1 MCLYSWLSEI
11 RTQTNFIHL
20 VVEIG
25 SFWHGCKWSL
35 PSGLPLPLTKAGP
48 SDLPVQWIEP
58 AKVMG
63 PYFRDKATKD
73 CDFHLGTL
81 LCFSDKTRCLVNC
94 RKERS
99 TWQELRTTSRYK
111 RGEGLK
117 PSDQQPLR
125 NWILPTPHKWTWKQI
140 PVPLEMTAPWQ
151 CLQAAES
158 LSLWPTEMEMEIMN
172 VILNYKFPGK
182 LVTRQKITNPVVMSP
197 ESL

>member
-48 SDLPVQWIEP
+48 SDLPVQWIES
-58 AKVMG
+58 AKVMR
-63 PYFRDKATKD
+63 PYFQDKATKD

-81 LCFSDKTRCLVNC
+81 LCFSDKTRCLVVNC

-111 RGEGLK
+111 RGKDWSLQTNNPWGTESCQHCISGLGSRYLC
-117 PSDQQPLR
+117 PSRWLHPDSVCRLLR
-125 NWILPTPHKWTWKQI
+125 VSASGPQKWKWK
-140 PVPLEMTAPWQ
+140 
-151 CLQAAES
+151 
-158 LSLWPTEMEMEIMN
+158 
-172 VILNYKFPGK
+172 
-182 LVTRQKITNPVVMSP
+182 
-197 ESL
+197 